1 MAANLQELAPRMS
14 VQEYLDTEP
23 LSEVKREYLDGMVV
37 AMAGASDRHGL
48 IVTALAIAL
57 GPLARKAGCQL
68 FIADMKVR
76 VQALRGTY
84 FYYPD
89 LVLSCNPQD
98 RESPYYRRHPCL
110 VVEVTSPSTERI
122 DRREKLFAYQQAPG
136 LREYLIVD
144 STAAAV
150 DHYHRAR
157 GEPGEEWDLTCST
170 AGALRLGCLGAE
182 LPLAEIYVDVPELAA
197 AVSAAASAGAAEKST
212 SA

>member
-1 MAANLQELAPRMS
+1 MAANLNDVAPRLT

-23 LSEVKREYLDGMVV
+23 LSDVKREYLDGMVV

-48 IVTALAIAL
+48 IVTAMAVAL

-89 LVLSCNPQD
+89 LLLSCDAAD
-98 RESPYYRRHPCL
+98 RESPFYRRQPCM

-122 DRREKLFAYQQAPG
+122 DRREKVFAYQQVPG

-144 STAAAV
+144 SASAV
-150 DHYHRAR
+150 VDRYHRAR
-157 GEPGEEWDLTCST
+157 GESGAEWDLSRYDQ
-170 AGALRLGCLGAE
+170 GGLRLDCLGAE
-182 LPLAEIYVDVPELAA
+182 LTLAEVYADVPELAA
-197 AVSAAASAGAAEKST
+197 TAALAAEKST